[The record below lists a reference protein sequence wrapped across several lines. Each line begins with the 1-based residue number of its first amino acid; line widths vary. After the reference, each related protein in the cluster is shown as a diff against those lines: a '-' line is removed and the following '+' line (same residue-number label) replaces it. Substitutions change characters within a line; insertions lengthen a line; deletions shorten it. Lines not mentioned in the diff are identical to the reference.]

1 MRETWAAAGNSRRS
15 RGCTVARAQPGDECS
30 GARRRSGSRAG
41 LDSGAGA
48 GLVRAADG
56 AAAGRVTTAV
66 RLTPRG
72 AAGAD
77 GCAAAAVTTVGSAAG
92 AGCAGADASGDGGA
106 AAAGAAGAACWT
118 GAGAAAGDSTA
129 GA

>member
-1 MRETWAAAGNSRRS
+1 MREAWAAAGNSRRS
-15 RGCTVARAQPGDECS
+15 RGCTVARAPPGDECS

-56 AAAGRVTTAV
+56 AAAGRVTTVV
-66 RLTPRG
+66 RVTPPCG

-77 GCAAAAVTTVGSAAG
+77 GWVARARTIVGCAAG
-92 AGCAGADASGDGGA
+92 AGWAGADASGDGGA
-106 AAAGAAGAACWT
+106 AAAG
-118 GAGAAAGDSTA
+118 
-129 GA
+129 